1 MNLIFSDR
9 GLSMKPLL
17 KNYNSAGV
25 MGRFIDRMDGT
36 SSQRLLGWTV
46 DVSSSMVANLR
57 YLSRLHDPLQVR
69 RSYNFLDDFN

>member
-1 MNLIFSDR
+1 
-9 GLSMKPLL
+9 MKPLL

-46 DVSSSMVANLR
+46 DVSSSMATNLR
-57 YLSRLHDPLQVR
+57 YLSRLHDPLQV
-69 RSYNFLDDFN
+69 SNCFSLEDFMPQKIEGSKSL